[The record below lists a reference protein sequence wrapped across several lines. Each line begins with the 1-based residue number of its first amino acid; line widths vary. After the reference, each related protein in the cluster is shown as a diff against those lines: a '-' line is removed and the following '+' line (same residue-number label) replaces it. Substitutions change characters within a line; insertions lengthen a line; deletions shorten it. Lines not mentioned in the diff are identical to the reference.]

1 MIRHGH
7 ARLISHAVLEE
18 VVAMPRPLSTTCTA
32 LVAGTVL
39 FAATACSA
47 GIAGSAG
54 GPADARKQITIG
66 LAAEPANLDFTRTDG
81 AAIAEVLLV
90 NVYEGLV
97 KIDESTGR
105 IVPLL
110 AKSWTVSPDRKSYT
124 FTLRDNATFSNGDR
138 FDASTV
144 KFSIER
150 AKSDAW
156 TISLKKYM
164 DVVDG
169 VEILSP
175 TEAKV
180 NLKEPSND
188 WLFRMTTRIGA
199 MFSIHGVGD
208 LANKPV
214 GTGPYVLEK
223 WTRGDSILL
232 RANGRYWGTKPK
244 LETVTVRYFKDPTA
258 MKNALTSGGIDVIG
272 TLQSPES
279 LPGLSAN
286 HNLRVIEGTTNG
298 ELTLS
303 FNNSR
308 PPLNNKLV
316 RQAIKY
322 AINHQAVLQTAYAGH
337 GTLIG
342 SMVPPTDPWYE
353 DLTGLYPYDP
363 QKAKQ
368 LLAEAGRPKLA
379 LKFRIPNLPYAVSAA
394 QVVKSQLDQ
403 VGITADI
410 DVLEFPARWL
420 DVVFKKA
427 DYDMSL
433 ISHVEA
439 RDIATFAD
447 PTYYW
452 RYDNPRVQEL
462 LAAAETG
469 DKQAEID
476 NMKQLAR
483 TLAEDAA
490 ADWLFLLPNIM
501 VADQDVAGLPKNLV
515 GEALDLTAL
524 SRS

>member
-1 MIRHGH
+1 M
-7 ARLISHAVLEE
+7 S
-18 VVAMPRPLSTTCTA
+18 RPLSMTFAA
-32 LVAGTVL
+32 LVGGTVL
-39 FAATACSA
+39 ITAVAACGAGATAT
-47 GIAGSAG
+47 GSAG
-54 GPADARKQITIG
+54 RAADEKMTIG
-66 LAAEPANLDFTRTDG
+66 LAAEPATLDFTRTDG
-81 AAIAEVLLV
+81 AAIPEALLV

-97 KIDESTGR
+97 KIDESTGS

-110 AKSWTVSPDRKSYT
+110 AQSWTISPDRKSYT
-124 FTLRDNATFSNGDR
+124 FVLRDNVTFSNGDR
-138 FDASTV
+138 FDATTV

-150 AKSDAW
+150 TKTDAW
-156 TISLKKYM
+156 TISLKRYM
-164 DVVDG
+164 DVVDR

-175 TEAKV
+175 TVVKV
-180 NLKEPSND
+180 DLREPSND

-199 MFSIHGVGD
+199 MFSYHGVDD

-214 GTGPYVLEK
+214 GTGPYVLDK

-232 RANGRYWGTKPK
+232 RPNDRYWGTKPR
-244 LETVTVRYFKDPTA
+244 LETVRVRYFKDPTA

-279 LPGLSAN
+279 LPELSTDN
-286 HNLRVIEGTTNG
+286 RLRVIEGTTNG

-308 PPLNNKLV
+308 PPLSNKLV

-322 AINHQAVLQTAYAGH
+322 AIDHQAVLETAYAGH

-368 LLAEAGRPKLA
+368 LLAQAGRSKLT
-379 LKFRIPNLPYAVSAA
+379 LQFRIPNLPYAVSAA

-452 RYDNPRVQEL
+452 RYDNPRVREL

-469 DKQAEID
+469 DKRAEID

-501 VADQDVAGLPKNLV
+501 VADQHVAGLPKNLV

-524 SRS
+524 SWS

>member
-1 MIRHGH
+1 M
-7 ARLISHAVLEE
+7 S
-18 VVAMPRPLSTTCTA
+18 RPLSITFAA
-32 LVAGTVL
+32 LVGGTVL
-39 FAATACSA
+39 LTAVAACGAGATAT
-47 GIAGSAG
+47 GSAG
-54 GPADARKQITIG
+54 RAADEKMTIG
-66 LAAEPANLDFTRTDG
+66 LAAEPATLDFTRTDG
-81 AAIAEVLLV
+81 AAIPEALLV

-97 KIDESTGR
+97 KIDESTGS

-110 AKSWTVSPDRKSYT
+110 AQSWTISPDRKSYT
-124 FTLRDNATFSNGDR
+124 FVLRDNVTFSNGDR
-138 FDASTV
+138 FDATTV

-150 AKSDAW
+150 TKTDAW
-156 TISLKKYM
+156 TISLKRYM
-164 DVVDG
+164 DVVDS
-169 VEILSP
+169 VKILSP
-175 TEAKV
+175 TEVKV
-180 NLKEPSND
+180 DLREPSND

-199 MFSIHGVGD
+199 MFSPHGVDD

-214 GTGPYVLEK
+214 GTGPFVLEK
-223 WTRGDSILL
+223 WIRGDSILL
-232 RANGRYWGTKPK
+232 RANGRYWGTKPR
-244 LETVTVRYFKDPTA
+244 LRTVTLRYFKDPTA
-258 MKNALTSGGIDVIG
+258 LKNALTSGGIDVIA

-279 LPGLSAN
+279 LPELSADKR
-286 HNLRVIEGTTNG
+286 LRVIEGSTNA

-316 RQAIKY
+316 RQAIKF
-322 AINHQAVLQTAYAGH
+322 AIDHEAVLQTAYAGH

-353 DLTGLYPYDP
+353 DLTGLYPHDP
-363 QKAKQ
+363 QKARQ
-368 LLAEAGRPKLA
+368 LLARAGHSRLR
-379 LKFRIPNLPYAVSAA
+379 LHFRIPNLPYAVSAA

-420 DVVFKKA
+420 DVVFNKA

-452 RYDNPRVQEL
+452 RYDNPRVRQL

-469 DKQAEID
+469 DEQAEID
-476 NMKQLAR
+476 NMKELAR

-490 ADWLFLLPNIM
+490 ADWLFLVPNIM

-524 SRS
+524 SWK